1 MSSSRLRVPRLPR
14 SPTSCRDRRR
24 SRPQMAVTALTFCLV
39 LLSSTG
45 LPGRATADGT
55 ADPTVLTAR
64 PVIRLAAF
72 LNASAT
78 HLPPPFLVGRSM
90 DAGATDVDGDGDLD
104 IVVAK
109 EFGTNVLLLGD
120 GTGHFTDASAA
131 RFPRAVRDS
140 EEVALGDFDR
150 DGDVDLVFVSEDDF
164 VNEYY
169 LNDGRGFFTDA
180 GARLPVTGE
189 SNAVQALDVD
199 GDEDLDLVIGNA
211 GQDFALIND
220 GAGNFADE
228 TSRRL
233 PVEANITQDFAPGDI
248 DGDGDLDLVQGN
260 EDGNR
265 LWLND
270 GSGVFTDATAGRL
283 PLPPAGEETRRASL
297 GDVDGDGDLD
307 LYLANVRF
315 GQQRD
320 PQDRLLVNDGRGRF
334 TDVSRDWLPPDALNT
349 VDGHL
354 VDLDFDGALD
364 LVRANAFGGGYEI
377 FQNER
382 RARFVDRTAAL
393 FPPTLTGDGIDV
405 ESADFNGDG
414 ALDLFL
420 TNYAGPDRL
429 LLGQVRYLA
438 LLPIL

>member
-1 MSSSRLRVPRLPR
+1 MSIRMRLVAASLAAL
-14 SPTSCRDRRR
+14 CIAL
-24 SRPQMAVTALTFCLV
+24 AVLA
-39 LLSSTG
+39 STK
-45 LPGRATADGT
+45 LPGRARAEGSADTAGL
-55 ADPTVLTAR
+55 AGPAAR
-64 PVIRLAAF
+64 PVIRLDAF

-90 DAGATDVDGDGDLD
+90 DAGAADVDGDGDLD

-120 GTGHFTDASAA
+120 GTGHFTDASTA
-131 RFPRAVRDS
+131 RFPQAIHDS
-140 EEVALGDFDR
+140 EELALGDFDR

-180 GARLPVTGE
+180 GVRLPVTGE
-189 SNAVQALDVD
+189 SNAVQAADID
-199 GDEDLDLVIGNA
+199 GDEDLDLLIGNA
-211 GQDFALIND
+211 GQDFAVIND
-220 GAGNFADE
+220 GTGTFVDE

-233 PVEANITQDFAPGDI
+233 PVDSSITQDLALGDL

-260 EDGNR
+260 EDGNK
-265 LWLND
+265 LLLND
-270 GSGVFTDATAGRL
+270 GSGVFTDLTTGRL

-297 GDVDGDGDLD
+297 GDVDGDRDLD
-307 LYLANVRF
+307 LYLANVFF

-364 LVRANAFGGGYEI
+364 LVRANAFGGGYEV
-377 FQNER
+377 FLNDR
-382 RARFVDRTAAL
+382 HARFVDRTAAL
-393 FPPTLTGDGIDV
+393 FPATLSGDGIDV

-420 TNYAGPDRL
+420 TNYRGPDRL
-429 LLGQVRYLA
+429 LLGRVRYVA
-438 LLPIL
+438 YLPIL